1 MTNANNSN
9 DDIRELIAE
18 LARKQNRTQDQIL
31 NTQEQLLSNEYLM
44 RDLTNDVTRVLG
56 HNAIVG
62 DMVLEIRENTEVL
75 QRNFEVHQQN
85 TQQLFEAQQRNFTEH
100 QRTTNAALDRL
111 EAILLQLIQ
120 RNN

>member
-1 MTNANNSN
+1 
-9 DDIRELIAE
+9 
-18 LARKQNRTQDQIL
+18 
-31 NTQEQLLSNEYLM
+31 
-44 RDLTNDVTRVLG
+44 
-56 HNAIVG
+56 
-62 DMVLEIRENTEVL
+62 L

-85 TQQLFEAQQRNFTEH
+85 FETSQENTQRLFEAQQRNFVEH

>member
-31 NTQEQLLSNEYLM
+31 NTQEQLLSNEYLI
-44 RDLTNDVTRVLG
+44 RDLTSDVTRVLG
-56 HNAIVG
+56 RSA
-62 DMVLEIRENTEVL
+62 VLDDVLLELRDNQEIL

-85 TQQLFEAQQRNFTEH
+85 FEEN
-100 QRTTNAALDRL
+100 QRTTNAALERL